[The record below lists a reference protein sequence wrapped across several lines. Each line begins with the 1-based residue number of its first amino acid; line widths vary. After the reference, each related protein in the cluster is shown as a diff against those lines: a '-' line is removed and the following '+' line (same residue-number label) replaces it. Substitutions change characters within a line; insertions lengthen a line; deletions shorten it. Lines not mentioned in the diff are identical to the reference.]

1 MYHELLQ
8 SREGREK
15 VTVSSLK
22 FCVHHQSSWG
32 TQFSVVTVFSCIR
45 ISCPTE
51 IEYVMSNGPLVG
63 FVAILQKCI
72 IFKTRVLGVSLHEFS
87 TVVENQSKSHNIAS
101 KAFSDYFWINRAL
114 EKACAWKLWA
124 RKRLIHFSTKI
135 QIPEKLWTFHYGWLL
150 TTVCQSIF
158 FLI

>member
-72 IFKTRVLGVSLHEFS
+72 IFKTGVLGVSLHEFS
-87 TVVENQSKSHNIAS
+87 TVVENQSKSHNNS
-101 KAFSDYFWINRAL
+101 VLRLLLNKS
-114 EKACAWKLWA
+114 CAWKLWA

-135 QIPEKLWTFHYGWLL
+135 QIPEKLWTFHFWWLL